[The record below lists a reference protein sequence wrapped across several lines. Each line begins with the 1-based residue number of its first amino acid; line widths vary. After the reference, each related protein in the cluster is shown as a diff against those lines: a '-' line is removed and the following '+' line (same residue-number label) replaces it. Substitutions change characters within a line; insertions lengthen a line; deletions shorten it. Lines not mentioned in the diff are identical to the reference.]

1 MAFKVIVELEQSQI
15 EQLAEMETHRQTY
28 QDIIRA
34 LIGYAVQHSLQL
46 NANGELTC
54 GDLCLKAAFP
64 TMGCFK
70 SDSLHKPV
78 HLDQCTLDVHG
89 KPSIPSRSVLE
100 GLYPPA
106 EFEEVET
113 YACHELYLWQIDQ
126 ARILKAE
133 VIGYIGQNVW
143 VALKRRPQHAPERKP
158 HANG

>member
-1 MAFKVIVELEQSQI
+1 MAFKVIVELEQSEI

-28 QDIIRA
+28 QDVIRA
-34 LIGYAVQHSLQL
+34 LIGYAAQHNLQL
-46 NANGELTC
+46 NANGTLTC
-54 GDLCLKAAFP
+54 DDLCLKAFR
-64 TMGCFK
+64 
-70 SDSLHKPV
+70 SESLHKPV
-78 HLDQCTLDVHG
+78 HLDQCTQDVHG
-89 KPSIPSRSVLE
+89 KPSIPSRLVLE

-143 VALKRRPQHAPERKP
+143 VALKRRPQRAPERKP

>member
-1 MAFKVIVELEQSQI
+1 MAFKVIVELEQSEI

-34 LIGYAVQHSLQL
+34 LIGYAARHNLQL
-46 NANGELTC
+46 NANGVLTC
-54 GDLCLKAAFP
+54 SDLCRRTAVSPA
-64 TMGCFK
+64 GCFK

-78 HLDQCTLDVHG
+78 HLDQCTRDVHG
-89 KPSIPSRSVLE
+89 LPAIPSRLVLE

-133 VIGYIGQNVW
+133 VIGYIGRNVW
-143 VALKRRPQHAPERKP
+143 VALKRRPQPAPERKA